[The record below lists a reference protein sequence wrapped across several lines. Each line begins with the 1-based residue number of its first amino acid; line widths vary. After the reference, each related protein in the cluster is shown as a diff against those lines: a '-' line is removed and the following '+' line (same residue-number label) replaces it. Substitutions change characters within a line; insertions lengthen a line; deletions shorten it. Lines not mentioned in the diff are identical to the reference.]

1 MKHLHIQSPKK
12 MLSIIVEVKGI
23 HEVLSISGCPLAFF
37 HFKHLSHNII
47 HAFVI
52 TSKIIIVYQLAMS

>member
-1 MKHLHIQSPKK
+1 

-47 HAFVI
+47 YAFVNKYVLCWHYAGI
-52 TSKIIIVYQLAMS
+52 GKPNQCSHDIAN